1 MLIIH
6 VLANTYEKVTS
17 ITIPAKSF
25 FVFSITPAYQNTK
38 GLGISVN
45 TSSTDYMGVLCK
57 ETTMSNNDNGVTIT
71 RSGYLTTK
79 KTYYIWAKWNTASS
93 NSVEIYGFYFKLY
106 S

>member
-1 MLIIH
+1 
-6 VLANTYEKVTS
+6 
-17 ITIPAKSF
+17 
-25 FVFSITPAYQNTK
+25 
-38 GLGISVN
+38 
-45 TSSTDYMGVLCK
+45 MGVLCK